1 MNGSDSDEEN
11 AMAYFLPNGI
21 ADDSPP
27 KRRCVPFQPPFGYLL
42 SGCSCIA
49 SLWFFCTERVRMS
62 PSCA

>member
-27 KRRCVPFQPPFGYLL
+27 KRRCVSTPLGALYPDASMYAV
-42 SGCSCIA
+42 A
-49 SLWFFCTERVRMS
+49 SLMAFALNNLCY
-62 PSCA
+62 A